1 MLIIIIP
8 ESFKPDYVVE
18 FLQGRH
24 LYYCQKIR
32 ITYAKLYDIKRFIY
46 FNFFLGIINVLSTQ
60 IQSGPPPASHRAT
73 INVNLI
79 QNIEDSY
86 ETAITCLLQ
95 LYNSTIKKKHRKS
108 LPVIFLV
115 LKILL
120 NWIYLNITIDL
131 GSNCILK
138 FNISATYWCYYCC
151 FNFSGKNLTLSLL
164 HLDNK
169 SQYFIKRLLF
179 LNFALS

>member
-1 MLIIIIP
+1 MLINNSWVIQTWLRSGISSGTPFI
-8 ESFKPDYVVE
+8 
-18 FLQGRH
+18 FLSKNKNYLCKTLRH
-24 LYYCQKIR
+24 QTFYIFQFLFR
-32 ITYAKLYDIKRFIY
+32 DN
-46 FNFFLGIINVLSTQ
+46 FNVISTQ

-151 FNFSGKNLTLSLL
+151 FNFSGKNLTTLISAA
-164 HLDNK
+164 
-169 SQYFIKRLLF
+169 SRQ
-179 LNFALS
+179 

>member
-1 MLIIIIP
+1 MWRAYQKFLSFFSSILWLKEIYEFILLLDIIFVNCWLIIP
-8 ESFKPDYVVE
+8 ESSKPDYVVE

-24 LYYCQKIR
+24 LYFCQKIR

-120 NWIYLNITIDL
+120 NWIYLLQLI
-131 GSNCILK
+131 
-138 FNISATYWCYYCC
+138 
-151 FNFSGKNLTLSLL
+151 
-164 HLDNK
+164 
-169 SQYFIKRLLF
+169 
-179 LNFALS
+179 